1 MILRNNAA
9 NRRLVNQLRD
19 VVDAETGFRSSIDR
33 TWNCGKDIRFEIGV
47 VGMDAPFI
55 TVTDVDADGRFHI
68 SLRMQLTEVPMDRIW
83 EVACRM
89 DSVETLRNRIGA
101 LVGEARPEPSY
112 YAKQQQL

>member
-1 MILRNNAA
+1 MIIRNNAA
-9 NRRLVNQLRD
+9 NRRLVNQMRD
-19 VVDAETGFRSSIDR
+19 IVEAETGFRSHIDK

-55 TVTDVDADGRFHI
+55 TITDLDADGSFQI

-89 DSVETLRNRIGA
+89 DSVSTLRNRIGA
-101 LVGEARPEPSY
+101 LVADARPEPSY
-112 YAKQQQL
+112 YATKL